1 MILEQVGGDEE
12 AHPGAPAAA
21 AGLVAPPGN
30 FGMVD
35 TGVYRSGFPDADS
48 FGFLRGLRL
57 RSVV

>member
-1 MILEQVGGDEE
+1 MILEQVGEE
-12 AHPGAPAAA
+12 EGPVAAA
-21 AGLVAPPGN
+21 AGLVAPPAN

-35 TGVYRSGFPDADS
+35 TGVYRSGFPDAAS

>member
-1 MILEQVGGDEE
+1 MILEQVDEE
-12 AHPGAPAAA
+12 EVPGGAAA
-21 AGLVAPPGN
+21 VLVSPPAN

-35 TGVYRSGFPDADS
+35 TGVYRSGFPDTAS

>member
-1 MILEQVGGDEE
+1 MILEPVGEE
-12 AHPGAPAAA
+12 EGEAGAGA
-21 AGLVAPPGN
+21 AGLVSPPAN

-35 TGVYRSGFPDADS
+35 AGVYRSGFPDAAS